1 MNHKQS
7 LSLMFALFFGL
18 VMLMSL
24 LIGAGQTQIQ
34 SAAAQQN
41 DTCAIDLMLVLDGSG
56 SISPSDFDTVKS
68 FVNQLVASFVLGP
81 NDAQIGVVQFSGYPQ
96 VEIGLSANANDI
108 TNRVNWMLK
117 LGQNTD
123 ITSGIRLGQEQL
135 DQGRTDVPKVMIV
148 LTDGLHNAGP
158 LPEPLAE
165 QIRETRSTTILGV
178 AVGSFNLAELISIT
192 GADYN
197 VVQVPTFDSLTQILS
212 ILYDYS
218 CAVVTTYNPN
228 AGSENVLVGTGTPV
242 FIAPTPTLQSGL
254 IVTATPAGS
263 SSQPATAV
271 ANAPRPDSPLVDNQ
285 PRPALV
291 PAVSPLSDN
300 TIIAFASDRDG
311 DSEIFVMNGDG
322 TDERQLTLNQADDD
336 KPDFSPDGQRIV
348 FESSTDGDFDIWV
361 MGADGS
367 NPINL
372 TNNKAQDYGASWSP
386 DGSQIAYHSTADGN
400 IEIWVMNADGSNQ
413 HQITDN
419 DLATS
424 RSPVWSPDGQSLL
437 YFSDESG
444 GRELYRVE
452 LATGAVSRLTEN
464 EFYDGQPDWSASTGR
479 LLFSSTRVDANA
491 NIFSMN
497 PDGSDVQQL
506 TTVAGTDDDPAWS
519 PDGSMI
525 VFESN
530 RTGDYDIWIAFADGT
545 VPQQLTNSAG
555 RDWSPDWTWRN

>member
-7 LSLMFALFFGL
+7 ISLTLVLFFGL
-18 VMLMSL
+18 VMLMSM
-24 LIGAGQTQIQ
+24 LIGAGQTQVQ
-34 SAAAQQN
+34 PVAAQQN
-41 DTCAIDLMLVLDGSG
+41 DACAIDLMLVLDGSG
-56 SISPSDFDTVKS
+56 SIDYSAFNTVKS
-68 FVNQLVASFVLGP
+68 FVNQLVASFVIGP

-96 VEIGLSANANDI
+96 VEIGLSANASDI
-108 TNRVNWMLK
+108 TNAVDRMYK
-117 LGQNTD
+117 LDQNTD

-135 DQGRTDVPKVMIV
+135 DQGRTDAPKVMIV
-148 LTDGLHNAGP
+148 LTDGLHNFGP
-158 LPEPLAE
+158 SPEPLAE

-178 AVGSFNLAELISIT
+178 AVGGFDLTELISIA

-218 CAVVTTYNPN
+218 CAVVTTYNPH
-228 AGSENVLVGTGTPV
+228 AGSENVPVGTGTPA
-242 FIAPTPTLQSGL
+242 FIAPTPTLQSGFV
-254 IVTATPAGS
+254 VTATPAGP

-271 ANAPRPDSPLVDNQ
+271 ANAPRPDSPRPDNQ
-285 PRPALV
+285 PRPPLV
-291 PAVSPLSDN
+291 PAVSPLSAN

-322 TDERQLTLNQADDD
+322 TDEHQLTINQADDD
-336 KPDFSPDGQRIV
+336 KPDFSPDGQHIA
-348 FESSTDGDFDIWV
+348 FESSTDGDFDIWI
-361 MGADGS
+361 MRADGS
-367 NPINL
+367 DLINL
-372 TNNKAQDYGASWSP
+372 TNNKAQDYGPSWSP
-386 DGSQIAYHSTADGN
+386 DGGQIAYHSTADGN

-413 HQITDN
+413 HQITN
-419 DLATS
+419 NALATS
-424 RSPVWSPDGQSLL
+424 RSPVWSPDGQNLL

-452 LATGAVSRLTEN
+452 LATGAVYRLTEN
-464 EFYDGQPDWSASTGR
+464 EFYDGQPDWAASTGR
-479 LLFSSTRVDANA
+479 LLFSSTRVDENA

-497 PDGSDVQQL
+497 LDGSDVQQL
-506 TTVAGTDDDPAWS
+506 TTVASTDDDPAWS
-519 PDGSMI
+519 PDGSMV

-555 RDWSPDWTWRN
+555 RDWSPDWAWRN